1 MFTFGLPHNILTF
14 AASKKPL
21 NPSSGMSSNRPIK
34 FFAARASIYL
44 AEQIAK
50 SFGTELGRTSVYQFS
65 DGEFQPAYDESVR
78 GNTVFIIQSTFPP
91 GDNLLELLMMIDA
104 AKRASADKVVAV
116 IPYFGFARQDR
127 KDRPRSSIGAKL
139 VANLLTAAGVDRIMT
154 MDLHADQLQGFFDV
168 PVDHLYASALFVPYI
183 KALRLDNLAIAAPD
197 MGGTKRAN
205 AYSRFLNA
213 SMVIC
218 YKLRKKPNVVEEIK
232 AIGDMEGKNIVI
244 VDDMVDT
251 AGTISFAAGMM
262 KSEGANS
269 VRVVATHPVLSGPA
283 YERIEQSPI
292 DELIVT
298 DTIPLKQ
305 HSDKIKVLSVADHFA
320 DVIDKVYNFKSI
332 SDTFIN

>member
-1 MFTFGLPHNILTF
+1 
-14 AASKKPL
+14 
-21 NPSSGMSSNRPIK
+21 MSAKTPVK
-34 FFAARASIYL
+34 FFSGRSSMYL
-44 AEQIAK
+44 AEKIAV
-50 SFGTELGRTSVYQFS
+50 SFGQNLGRTSIYQFS

-78 GNTVFIIQSTFPP
+78 GHTVFIIQSTFPP

-104 AKRASADKVVAV
+104 AKRASAYQVVAV

-127 KDRPRSSIGAKL
+127 KDRPRASIGAKL
-139 VANLLTAAGVDRIMT
+139 VANLLIASGVDRIMT

-183 KALRLDNLAIAAPD
+183 KDLGLDNLAIAAPD

-218 YKLRKKPNVVEEIK
+218 YKLRKKPNVVDEIK
-232 AIGDMEGKNIVI
+232 AIGDIKDKNVVI

-251 AGTISFAAGMM
+251 AGTICFASSMM
-262 KSEGANS
+262 KSEGAKS

-283 YERIEQSPI
+283 YERIEESEI
-292 DELIVT
+292 DEVIVT
-298 DTIPLKQ
+298 DSIPLQKE
-305 HSDKIKVLSVADHFA
+305 SNKIKVLSVADLFA
-320 DVIDKVYNFKSI
+320 EVIDKVYNYESI
-332 SDTFIN
+332 SGHFIS